1 MSCGA
6 GNYGEARVPFDEARK
21 LAQSCGLDL
30 AEEWSRRGSGGPKKK
45 EFVRL
50 LGPHQREL
58 EHLAAGRELID
69 ALHHALRLWEMG
81 EREALIARLSESG
94 YGRSEA
100 FYRVAQAISECLPIE
115 SKEKKLL
122 DGLLTGRARLQE
134 EVGQGR
140 LL

>member
-1 MSCGA
+1 
-6 GNYGEARVPFDEARK
+6 VV
-21 LAQSCGLDL
+21 
-30 AEEWSRRGSGGPKKK
+30 KKEQ

-50 LGPHQREL
+50 LGPHQREM

-69 ALHHALRLWEMG
+69 VLHHALRLWERG
-81 EREALIARLSESG
+81 DRAALIQRLAESG

-100 FYRVAQAISECLPIE
+100 FYRVAQAISQCLPNE

-122 DGLLTGRARLQE
+122 DGLLTGRSRLQE
-134 EVGQGR
+134 EIGQAR